1 VVTIDELKKSD
12 EWKDEV
18 EFEVLPA
25 SSELGQEALSR
36 HGWKARHG
44 LEIVQ
49 GGRALGNL
57 DGHNY
62 GRDEIVALLRK
73 HVP

>member
-1 VVTIDELKKSD
+1 MVTINELKKSE

-18 EFEVLPA
+18 EFKVLPA
-25 SSELGQEALSR
+25 SSELGQEAVAR

-44 LEIVQ
+44 LEIVR
-49 GGRALGNL
+49 GNRAVGNL

-62 GRDEIVALLRK
+62 GRDEIVALLGK